1 MSDPDEFQRVLHGVG
16 GKERVFLVSDHDR
29 GSTIQEFLQDLFA
42 PDHELRGGETRC
54 DDDGRP
60 DPSPAVAGVTAPD
73 PAEGAVKSASRAVDA
88 AVVMFLI
95 NQQYVQRTPNRV
107 CVKEILKDVKAR
119 IRHLKV
125 RPALVGLVRS
135 EVETGQSQALVEVL
149 ERLLRSVFRQH
160 SHQAIWA
167 GVFIPGNVERIL
179 AVRRHATMAL
189 ISSLAQ
195 DPSDR
200 NARSCWPLRQ
210 VSWWTHGRRRPTRG
224 QHDSELTSHCGTET
238 VEEGIPLKT
247 RPAVVANGQKHHD
260 S

>member
-1 MSDPDEFQRVLHGVG
+1 QEKRLELYSAYYYFTLRLWRVLHGVG
-16 GKERVFLVSDHDR
+16 GKERVFLVS
-29 GSTIQEFLQDLFA
+29 
-42 PDHELRGGETRC
+42 GETRC

-189 ISSLAQ
+189 ISSLMTVMGFLNMGRTCGLGLKQTVHSFCCFHWFHRSFRQKCTFVLAAA
-195 DPSDR
+195 PSVLVD
-200 NARSCWPLRQ
+200 
-210 VSWWTHGRRRPTRG
+210 TRKK
-224 QHDSELTSHCGTET
+224 TTN
-238 VEEGIPLKT
+238 EG
-247 RPAVVANGQKHHD
+247 PA
-260 S
+260 